1 VPAHPRQAN
10 FCFTTSLLLLLLLL
24 WQKPHLQQIND
35 LLIDYG
41 LTYDTEIFVKR
52 NSTVS

>member
-10 FCFTTSLLLLLLLL
+10 FCVTTCLLLLLPLL

-35 LLIDYG
+35 LLINYG
-41 LTYDTEIFVKR
+41 QTYDTELFVKR